1 MGILSFLA
9 NLIAYSPDE
18 VCQLETV
25 SDQDEHCLVGNDG
38 SLITILSLKGSYR
51 FYNENQEFQILD
63 YVSNELRQVFEDEG
77 YQLDF
82 ILDVDASRSTEFVN
96 EALYSVDIATKEMG
110 YQSHQINQDEKAL
123 LASIIKP
130 EVSYLVITTRPSCL
144 DKLNQTEGSENVA
157 QLANEFGHNL
167 KNEKG
172 TKVQNNWMETQQM
185 HDAHGS
191 FTDSVC
197 GAISDYVL
205 FSKLKG
211 LDALY
216 EIRSLLYRE
225 FDIKDKTPLAVSS
238 NSKAK
243 VMSTDPDIINVQD
256 IGHPSLHSQIVEE
269 DFEDANK
276 PNMTFFNGKCYAT
289 LERYLV
295 GDDKV
300 LMRKMT
306 NKIGRHI
313 PYRLVYTLVSGSKQ
327 IKSQLGT
334 KANTTSMVAR
344 TSRVSK
350 DILKACN
357 SIVEFVNGGGCAVKC
372 YMSMTVWGDTEKQAT
387 TYYKSMQAA
396 LKTWGGERQRVCS
409 FPIESLLSSL
419 PAYSA
424 KPIGSASFDSLY
436 ETMKSAPLVRTSSPW
451 KSGVMMYATVDGK
464 PWPIDFDDLQ
474 SHHLIAIAG
483 SMGSGKSIQMAYL
496 ARAIQFISGTTS
508 LPLMA
513 GVDYGES
520 IVYSARSIL
529 SNLKKED
536 QSKVAIVQLANKRD
550 QAFNILE
557 PQYGYNRLAGNESN
571 TATAFLCKIV
581 NGGSEKPV
589 HEQLDACISSV
600 IDLIIT
606 KAIDQPKVID
616 PSMPGAEKIIKA
628 LEQSAV
634 SEHLLK
640 ENSASYLN
648 ARNALYLASTD
659 KSLSNAVRKQFLI
672 LSKTAHRYIWPLVSD
687 IPTALQSSE
696 VQSIMGKFTHGNG
709 LLVDMIA
716 AAITLSCNRYSAI
729 LGHYPMNDYSDVT
742 MMFVNAKPIVD
753 SAPAAMRN
761 AWFLLA
767 KGLAQR
773 HFWVHPDDVQKDA
786 DPVFYQRAMA
796 VANRKKPLPKYYYH
810 DEYEQ
815 AECYELDSNLEKETK
830 TARKYRLYIALAT
843 QLYHKFPVAIRGLAT
858 TTLICN
864 IPSPETEEEI
874 KRQFSLTNEEMD
886 SLKPY
891 IGKTGVLNGKGRGML
906 YAAKL
911 KMVTAPIVQPIVS
924 LMPEGLV
931 WSLANDAMDVE
942 LRMRLQKQLGDRLSY
957 DKLNVAMGS
966 VLGYPAMKS
975 LIKQRVEEEGI
986 NDQQVILECMDKVM
1000 RHIEDSGVMNDAV

>member
-25 SDQDEHCLVGNDG
+25 SDQDKYCLVGNDG
-38 SLITILSLKGSYR
+38 SLITVLSLRGSYR
-51 FYNENQEFQILD
+51 YYSENQEFQILD
-63 YVSNELRQVFEDEG
+63 YLSNELRQVFEDEG
-77 YQLDF
+77 YQIDF
-82 ILDVDASRSTEFVN
+82 VLDVDASRSKEFID
-96 EALYSVDIATKEMG
+96 EALFSVDVATKEMG

-130 EVSYLVITTRPSCL
+130 EVSYLVLTTRPTCL
-144 DKLNQTEGSENVA
+144 DKLNQTEGSQNVA
-157 QLANEFGHNL
+157 QLADEFGYSL
-167 KNEKG
+167 KSENG

-185 HDAHGS
+185 HDAHRS

-197 GAISDYVL
+197 SVISEYVL
-205 FSKLKG
+205 FTKLKG
-211 LDALY
+211 LDALF

-225 FDIKDKTPLAVSS
+225 FDKKDKTPLAVSA

-243 VMSTDPDIINVQD
+243 VMSTDSHIINVQD

-269 DFEDANK
+269 QFEDATK
-276 PNMTFFNGKCYAT
+276 PSLTFFNGKCYAT

-295 GDDKV
+295 GDDLV
-300 LMRKMT
+300 LMRHLT

-313 PYRLVYTLVSGSKQ
+313 PYRIVYSLVSGSKQ

-334 KANTTSMVAR
+334 KANTTTMVAR
-344 TSRVSK
+344 TSKVSK
-350 DILKACN
+350 DILNACN
-357 SIVEFVNGGGCAVKC
+357 SIVDFINGGGCAVKC
-372 YMSMTVWGDTEKQAT
+372 YMSMTVWGDTEKQT
-387 TYYKSMQAA
+387 TSFYKSVQAA
-396 LKTWGGERQRVCS
+396 MKTWGGERQRVCS

-508 LPLMA
+508 LPLIA

-520 IVYSARSIL
+520 IIFSARSIL

-536 QSKVAIVQLANKRD
+536 QSKVAIVQLSNKREH
-550 QAFNILE
+550 AFNLLE
-557 PQYGYNRLAGNESN
+557 PQYGYNRLAGNETN

-581 NGGSEKPV
+581 NGGSEIPV

-600 IDLIIT
+600 IDLMIA

-616 PSMPGAEKIIKA
+616 SSMAGAEKILKA
-628 LEQSAV
+628 LEQPAV
-634 SEHLLK
+634 LKHLLK
-640 ENSASYLN
+640 ERNPSYLN

-659 KSLSNAVRKQFLI
+659 RNLSQQVRKQFLI

-687 IPTALQSSE
+687 IPAALQSSE
-696 VQSIMGKFTHGNG
+696 VKSVMGKFTHGQG
-709 LLVDMIA
+709 LLIDMIA
-716 AAITLSCNRYSAI
+716 AALGLSCNRYSSI

-742 MMFVNAKPIVD
+742 MMFVDAKPIVD
-753 SAPAAMRN
+753 SAPDSMRN

-773 HFWVHPDDVQKDA
+773 HFWVHPDDVKKDA
-786 DPVFYQRAMA
+786 DPVFHQRAMA
-796 VANRKKPLPKYYYH
+796 IANRKKPLPKYYYH

-815 AECYELDSNLEKETK
+815 AACNELDINLEKETK
-830 TARKYRLYIALAT
+830 TARKYRLYIAVST
-843 QLYHKFPVAIRGLAT
+843 QLYHKFPEAIRGLAT
-858 TTLICN
+858 TTMICN

-874 KRQFSLTNEEMD
+874 KRQFSLNNEEME

-891 IGKTGVLNGKGRGML
+891 IGKTGILNGKGRGL
-906 YAAKL
+906 FFAARL
-911 KMVTAPIVQPIVS
+911 KAVTAPIVQPIVS

-931 WSLANDAMDVE
+931 WSLANDAMDVD
-942 LRMRLQKQLGDRLSY
+942 LRVRLQKQLGDRLSY
-957 DKLNVAMGS
+957 DNLNVAMGA
-966 VLGYPAMKS
+966 VLGYPSMKS
-975 LIKQRVEEEGI
+975 LIKKRVEEEGI
-986 NDQQVILECMDKVM
+986 NDQQVILDCMDKVM
-1000 RHIEDSGVMNDAV
+1000 RHIEDSGVLDASD